1 MKIENKILNF
11 YRRVIFGTN
20 YKKNKITKDDI
31 LNYCFD
37 NAWVAMSAHTL
48 HVKDKDGRK
57 YKVDNDKHAKE
68 LKTSFKD
75 VIQEKFFKSAGKTNK
90 ENIRDNIVKISETRQ
105 EDKNLNISLQLT
117 IGQSQKLVNMFYKY
131 LYSFK
136 DIAWVRKLSFE
147 DCDCPIDQINLIR
160 IKEDFK
166 NIENLDE
173 QLKDFDKDLKTT
185 SPVTYNGK
193 CWGQIEDMTDYQTLQ
208 LAVDKIIQ
216 IQGHN
221 KTRLDYDFDWE

>member
-1 MKIENKILNF
+1 MDNRLMKIENKILNF
-11 YRRVIFGTN
+11 YRRVIFGIN
-20 YKKNKITKDDI
+20 YKKNKTTKDDI

-90 ENIRDNIVKISETRQ
+90 ENIRDNIVKISETR
-105 EDKNLNISLQLT
+105 
-117 IGQSQKLVNMFYKY
+117 
-131 LYSFK
+131 YSFK

-193 CWGQIEDMTDYQTLQ
+193 CWSQIEDMTDYQTLQ